1 MQSARFGHFR
11 SRGKPAG
18 KEKMAINV
26 GNAVKNAANTAVGQV
41 KAYVLPMA
49 IGAVAIGLI
58 VGAVPAAKKFL
69 M

>member
-1 MQSARFGHFR
+1 
-11 SRGKPAG
+11 
-18 KEKMAINV
+18 MAINV